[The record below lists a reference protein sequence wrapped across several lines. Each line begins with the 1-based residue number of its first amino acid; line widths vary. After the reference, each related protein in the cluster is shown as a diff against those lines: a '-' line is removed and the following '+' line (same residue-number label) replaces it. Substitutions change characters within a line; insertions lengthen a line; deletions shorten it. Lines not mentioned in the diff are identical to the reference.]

1 MEAMPVWEDALK
13 MGFKEEDREEWKLYR
28 AVGCS
33 SCANGYRGRFAIL
46 EALAVDEDV
55 KRMIIERRSAME
67 MKKFCMDKKGMLS
80 LRRTGLLNAM
90 RGRTTL
96 EEIVR
101 MTMADD

>member
-1 MEAMPVWEDALK
+1 
-13 MGFKEEDREEWKLYR
+13 
-28 AVGCS
+28 
-33 SCANGYRGRFAIL
+33 
-46 EALAVDEDV
+46 
-55 KRMIIERRSAME
+55 MIIERRSAME
-67 MKKFCMDKKGMLS
+67 MKKFCMEKKGMLS

>member
-1 MEAMPVWEDALK
+1 
-13 MGFKEEDREEWKLYR
+13 MG
-28 AVGCS
+28 CT

-46 EALAVDEDV
+46 EALPVDEDV
-55 KRMIIERRSAME
+55 KRLIIERRSAME
-67 MKKFCMDKKGMLS
+67 MKKFCIDKKGMLT